1 MSAQDALWSIPE
13 ALGWIWYATLSLMAA
28 AAALIMILKMI
39 LHHPFDALLVAR
51 FWVVGG
57 LICFAYRVFNSGLSE
72 IGIAFIVTGSLFTS
86 LIMASGWCNRP
97 EPRQMLVP
105 YLWCRTVCLIYK
117 RKKRVQV

>member
-72 IGIAFIVTGSLFTS
+72 IGIAFTITGSLFTS
-86 LIMASGWCNRP
+86 LIIASGWCNRP

-105 YLWCRTVCLIYK
+105 YILYRVFFIVQRAG
-117 RKKRVQV
+117 RK